1 MGCHYSLS
9 NTSVVEELNEIHLK
23 FLGTSEIERFRANLK
38 DLQFD
43 IYTQL
48 QSKIAA
54 SLHLVG
60 MFIILMSPYHRISK
74 YYYFF
79 VMHKNTA

>member
-1 MGCHYSLS
+1 M
-9 NTSVVEELNEIHLK
+9 
-23 FLGTSEIERFRANLK
+23 FLGTSEIERFKANLK
-38 DLQFD
+38 DFQFD

-60 MFIILMSPYHRISK
+60 MFIILISYHRI
-74 YYYFF
+74 
-79 VMHKNTA
+79 